1 MRCWASRVPVY
12 ASDEVVSA
20 VVAADTRTLDVEV
33 YVDVDSPSTTT
44 ARIVPAAV
52 QSTMIHH
59 QRTKARRYC
68 VGVTSRLLSMAFC
81 VAASFGRPNPRRLGR
96 TRPPRAPGRGRGCC
110 RDRGAGD

>member
-12 ASDEVVSA
+12 ASDEVVWA

-52 QSTMIHH
+52 QSAMIHH
-59 QRTKARRYC
+59 QRAKARRYC
-68 VGVTSRLLSMAFC
+68 VGVTSRLLSMRSAC
-81 VAASFGRPNPRRLGR
+81 PCRSGAPTLGDSHVLALHARRGRPRLLQG
-96 TRPPRAPGRGRGCC
+96 
-110 RDRGAGD
+110 